1 MSRVRPILR
10 LEPFRPLARWIAVT
24 VVLYLRESPHSV
36 SPFLMVWR
44 RGGLL
49 LGFAVMATAGLL
61 VGVAAT
67 AGLAGVGLGELAA
80 GLVVGLGAATAATT
94 AGLPAA
100 VVGVTCSWTMLLR
113 HQLPLLLSFAQRST

>member
-24 VVLYLRESPHSV
+24 VVLYLRESPHRV

-61 VGVAAT
+61 VGVAAA

-80 GLVVGLGAATAATT
+80 GLAVGLGVATAATT
-94 AGLPAA
+94 AGLP
-100 VVGVTCSWTMLLR
+100 VVAGATGSWTMLLR

>member
-1 MSRVRPILR
+1 MRPILR
-10 LEPFRPLARWIAVT
+10 FEPLSPFARWIAVT

-80 GLVVGLGAATAATT
+80 GLAVGLGVATAATT
-94 AGLPAA
+94 AGLL
-100 VVGVTCSWTMLLR
+100 VVAGATGSWTMLLR
-113 HQLPLLLSFAQRST
+113 HQLPLLLSFAQRSI